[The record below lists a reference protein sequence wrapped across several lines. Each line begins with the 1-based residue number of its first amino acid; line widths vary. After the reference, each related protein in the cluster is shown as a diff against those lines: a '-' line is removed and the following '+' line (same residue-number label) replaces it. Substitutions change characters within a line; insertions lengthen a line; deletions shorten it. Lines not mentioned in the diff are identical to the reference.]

1 MGYLNNMRIDDR
13 RNDELRDLKITDH
26 FIKYPAGSV
35 LMEMGNT
42 KVICT
47 AMVEEKV
54 PPFLYGKG
62 KGWITAEYNMIPGAT
77 HTRKSRDIGRLKLDG
92 RTTEIQRL
100 IGRTL
105 RSIVDLTK
113 LGERSI
119 LIDCDVIQADG
130 GTRTASIN
138 GAYRALRMAV
148 DKLLAEGVLTVD
160 PIIGKAA
167 AVSVGIV
174 NGTPLLDLCYE
185 EDSTAEVDMNIV
197 MNDQGEFIEIQGTG
211 EARPFRGSE
220 LTQMLALAQIGIW
233 KIFEQI

>member
-13 RNDELRDLKITDH
+13 RNDELRGLKITDH

>member
-13 RNDELRDLKITDH
+13 RNDELRGLKITDH

-220 LTQMLALAQIGIW
+220 LTQMLALAQIGIRE
-233 KIFEQI
+233 IFEQI

>member
-26 FIKYPAGSV
+26 FIKYPDGSV